1 MLKYTD
7 VQNMA
12 VLKKQVM
19 GPRPGQEYGKYVEGM
34 LSGLKLMRKLRI
46 R

>member
-1 MLKYTD
+1 
-7 VQNMA
+7 

-19 GPRPGQEYGKYVEGM
+19 GPRPGQGYEKYVESM